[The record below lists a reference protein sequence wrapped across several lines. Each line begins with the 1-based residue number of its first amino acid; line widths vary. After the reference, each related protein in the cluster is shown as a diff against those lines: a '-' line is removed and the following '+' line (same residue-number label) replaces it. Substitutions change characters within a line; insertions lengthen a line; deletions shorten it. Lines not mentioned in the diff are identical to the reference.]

1 MIDSLTVK
9 IILAEGAKN
18 IQVVSSYE
26 ISWAPNKLHYTY
38 QDTFGRPMIV
48 ADKKSLVEQH

>member
-1 MIDSLTVK
+1 MK